1 MLQEDD
7 GRVRSRIRGLD
18 VKQAEVV
25 ASLVL
30 EGFAMVD
37 VALLLN
43 ELAEALVEVSVL
55 LGIC

>member
-18 VKQAEVV
+18 VKQAKVV

-30 EGFAMVD
+30 EGFTMVD